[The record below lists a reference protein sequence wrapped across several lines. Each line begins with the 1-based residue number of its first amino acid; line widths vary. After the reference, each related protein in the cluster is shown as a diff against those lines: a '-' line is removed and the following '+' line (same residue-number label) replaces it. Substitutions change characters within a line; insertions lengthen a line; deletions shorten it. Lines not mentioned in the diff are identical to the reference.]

1 MAKSSIEWTEKTWNP
16 TTGCTKISQGCKFC
30 YADTFSKRLHS
41 MGVDKY
47 KNGFKLTLHPDVLNE
62 PRKWKKPSV
71 IFVNSMSD
79 LFHEDV
85 PVEYIQQVFKVMN
98 ECPQHQFQVLT
109 KRAERL
115 EQLSPLLNWS
125 ENIWAGVSVENQET
139 VFRISHLQKTSAFIK
154 FLSCEPLLENLP
166 QLNLMS
172 IDWVIVGGESGFKA
186 RPMNEEWVLDIKNQC
201 QKSNVPFFFKQWG
214 GKKKKLAGRLL
225 EGRTFDE
232 MPFAVQQVV

>member
-1 MAKSSIEWTEKTWNP
+1 MAQSSIEWTEQTWNP

-30 YADTFSKRLHS
+30 YAEVMARRLNA

-47 KNGFKLTLHPDVLNE
+47 RNGFKLTLHPDVLNE
-62 PRKWKKPSV
+62 PRRWKPSI

-79 LFHEDV
+79 LFHDDV
-85 PVEYIQQVFKVMN
+85 PLEYIQAVFKVMN

-115 EQLSPLLNWS
+115 EQLSPLLNWT

-139 VFRISHLQKTSAFIK
+139 TFRIAHLQRTGAAVK

-166 QLNLMS
+166 DMS
-172 IDWVIVGGESGFKA
+172 LTGIDWVIVGGESGFKP
-186 RPMNEEWVLDIKNQC
+186 RPIQESWVIDIRDQC
-201 QKSNVPFFFKQWG
+201 QRADVPFFFKQWG
-214 GKKKKLAGRLL
+214 GRNKKQAGRLL
-225 EGRTFDE
+225 QGETYDG
-232 MPFAVQQVV
+232 MPVLS